1 MGGALA
7 LFGFGSLKAVWLI
20 MWVIARA
27 NSIEFSF
34 GTVRSTVLK
43 LYGAVVT
50 IDAGRAW
57 LPVAMRTAGMIPPSG
72 KMPAG
77 AFWVDL
83 LATFVAAICLAR
95 FVDRLNDD
103 DGKAFVGLVGFW
115 NLALGFALR
124 LLFVAVGH
132 ALLATV
138 HTVL

>member
-1 MGGALA
+1 
-7 LFGFGSLKAVWLI
+7 
-20 MWVIARA
+20 
-27 NSIEFSF
+27 
-34 GTVRSTVLK
+34 
-43 LYGAVVT
+43 
-50 IDAGRAW
+50 
-57 LPVAMRTAGMIPPSG
+57 
-72 KMPAG
+72 
-77 AFWVDL
+77 
-83 LATFVAAICLAR
+83 LAR